1 MAVSPIDNNIT
12 RTLKKLDKLPQSWRM
27 PVFTFMIGKMV
38 KLAGTTGCK
47 VTEINQHRCVVE
59 LANKKKVQNH
69 IGSIHAAGIALL
81 AESATGYLTS
91 LSIPDNR
98 IQVIRTLKVTYL
110 KRASGDMKAVA
121 SLDDEQIKYIQ
132 ETEKGELEIP
142 VVITDETGTETAEA
156 SMIWAWTPKKK
167 K

>member
-1 MAVSPIDNNIT
+1 MTIAPIENNIT

-27 PVFTFMIGKMV
+27 PVFTFMIGRMV

-47 VTEINQHRCVVE
+47 VTEINQHCCVVE

-69 IGSIHAAGIALL
+69 IGSVHAAGIALL

-121 SLDDEQIKYIQ
+121 SLNDEQIKYIQ

-156 SMIWAWTPKKK
+156 SMIWAWTSKKK